1 MVNMFHY
8 LNSWKFIKRNLIFN
22 QSKKYLYVIL
32 EKFIYFENLILIF
45 IYAKCDM
52 YMIIRNNLFL
62 MENFFKINPQSF
74 IIFYIISIKNIF
86 YNFYIL
92 FYIFNIYYNR
102 NKFNSMLDIH
112 IIYT

>member
-1 MVNMFHY
+1 
-8 LNSWKFIKRNLIFN
+8 
-22 QSKKYLYVIL
+22 
-32 EKFIYFENLILIF
+32 
-45 IYAKCDM
+45 M

-92 FYIFNIYYNR
+92 LYIFNIYYNR